1 MKHKFEMI
9 DYLANAT
16 ATSMIG
22 KEKSRGTDRHTP

>member
-1 MKHKFEMI
+1 MKHKFEKI

-22 KEKSRGTDRHTP
+22 KKKSRAADRHTP

>member
-16 ATSMIG
+16 ATRMIG
-22 KEKSRGTDRHTP
+22 KEKSHPADRHTP